1 MYGLPENCII
11 NKPLYKKAV
20 FEKFNLKSAERD
32 RFDADISKIAI
43 VAYVSPSKIPAL
55 HEGQEVTDISKI
67 AIVAYVSPSKIPAL
81 HEGQEVKE
89 FYVLQIQLK
98 HRDYDSKN
106 ILMLNKLIPQ
116 KMVFALEFDDN
127 IQLCIFH
134 TRLQQS
140 EWVHASDAIIPI
152 KGLSLDDVWNNI
164 VAEIGGLSNDAEET
178 LEQQIIGREEREKLL
193 KQIEVLEKRC
203 RLEKQ
208 TRKKYELHQQ
218 LLKLK
223 EKLKYE

>member
-1 MYGLPENCII
+1 MYGLPDNCII

-32 RFDADISKIAI
+32 RFDADISKM
-43 VAYVSPSKIPAL
+43 
-55 HEGQEVTDISKI
+55 

-98 HRDYDSKN
+98 HKDYDSKN

-116 KMVFALEFDDN
+116 KLVFALEYDDN
-127 IQLCIFH
+127 TQFCIFH

-140 EWVHASDAIIPI
+140 EWVHASDATIPI
-152 KGLSLDDVWNNI
+152 RGLSLDDVWNNI
-164 VAEIGGLSNDAEET
+164 VAEIGGLSNDKEET
-178 LEQQIIGREEREKLL
+178 LEQQIIDREEREKLL
-193 KQIEVLEKRC
+193 KQIEALEKRC
-203 RLEKQ
+203 RAEKQ

-218 LLKLK
+218 LLKLR
-223 EKLKYE
+223 EELK

>member
-1 MYGLPENCII
+1 MYGLPDNCII

-32 RFDADISKIAI
+32 RFDADISKM
-43 VAYVSPSKIPAL
+43 
-55 HEGQEVTDISKI
+55 

-116 KMVFALEFDDN
+116 KLVFALEYDDN
-127 IQLCIFH
+127 IQFCIFH

-140 EWVHASDAIIPI
+140 EWMQTDDAVLTLQ
-152 KGLSLDDVWNNI
+152 GLSLDDVWNNI
-164 VAEIGGLSNDAEET
+164 VATIGNLDTTAEESI
-178 LEQQIIGREEREKLL
+178 EQQILDREQREKLL
-193 KQIEVLEKRC
+193 QQIESLEKRC
-203 RLEKQ
+203 RAEKQ
-208 TRKKYELHQQ
+208 TRKKYELHQKLQ
-218 LLKLK
+218 ELKLK
-223 EKLKYE
+223 IKQV

>member
-1 MYGLPENCII
+1 MYGLPDNCII

-32 RFDADISKIAI
+32 RFDADISKMAI

-55 HEGQEVTDISKI
+55 HEGQD
-67 AIVAYVSPSKIPAL
+67 
-81 HEGQEVKE
+81 VKE

-98 HRDYDSKN
+98 HKDYDSKN

-127 IQLCIFH
+127 IQFCIFH

-140 EWVHASDAIIPI
+140 EWVHASDATIPI

-178 LEQQIIGREEREKLL
+178 LEQQIIDREEHEKLL
-193 KQIEVLEKRC
+193 KQIEALEKRC

-223 EKLKYE
+223 EGLNGTK

>member
-1 MYGLPENCII
+1 MYGLPDNCII

-32 RFDADISKIAI
+32 RFDADISKM
-43 VAYVSPSKIPAL
+43 
-55 HEGQEVTDISKI
+55 

-89 FYVLQIQLK
+89 FYVLQIQIK
-98 HRDYDSKN
+98 HKDYDSKN

-127 IQLCIFH
+127 IQFCIFH

-140 EWVHASDAIIPI
+140 EWVHASDATIPI

-164 VAEIGGLSNDAEET
+164 VAEIGGLSNDKEET
-178 LEQQIIGREEREKLL
+178 LEQQIIDREEREKLL
-193 KQIEVLEKRC
+193 KQIEALEKRC

-208 TRKKYELHQQ
+208 KHKKYELHQQ
-218 LLKLK
+218 LIKLR
-223 EKLKYE
+223 ERIDG

>member
-1 MYGLPENCII
+1 MYGLPDNCIV

-20 FEKFNLKSAERD
+20 FEKFNLKSVDRD
-32 RFDADISKIAI
+32 RFDADISKM
-43 VAYVSPSKIPAL
+43 
-55 HEGQEVTDISKI
+55 

-127 IQLCIFH
+127 IQFCIFH

-140 EWVHASDAIIPI
+140 EWVHASDATIPI

-164 VAEIGGLSNDAEET
+164 VAEIGGLSNDKEET
-178 LEQQIIGREEREKLL
+178 LEQQIIEREERENLL
-193 KQIEVLEKRC
+193 KQIDALEKRC

-223 EKLKYE
+223 ERIDG